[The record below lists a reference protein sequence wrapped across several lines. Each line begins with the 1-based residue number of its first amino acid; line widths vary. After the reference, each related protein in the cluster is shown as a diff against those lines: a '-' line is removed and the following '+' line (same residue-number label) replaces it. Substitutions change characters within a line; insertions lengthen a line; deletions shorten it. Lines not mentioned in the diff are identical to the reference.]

1 MVNHPSIPSIAPEEP
16 SPAVAAAAFRMAL
29 PRQEPQELGPARGPA
44 TEKDGTTWGRG
55 GEVEDKTNA
64 NHTPYIHHY
73 IYLYML
79 YTTIYISYIYIYI
92 SYLFISIYIYIIICS
107 SKWNISINIP
117 KYRIYIYDWHSR
129 LTFRVDIFG
138 MCTLYGICLHVITF
152 LGGNLADRIHGIL
165 VN

>member
-73 IYLYML
+73 IYIYM
-79 YTTIYISYIYIYI
+79 YICYIYIYI
-92 SYLFISIYIYIIICS
+92 LFIHIYIYIIICS
-107 SKWNISINIP
+107 SKWSISINIP
-117 KYRIYIYDWHSR
+117 KYRIYIW
-129 LTFRVDIFG
+129 LTFKVDIQVDIFG
-138 MCTLYGICLHVITF
+138 ICTLYEICLHGITF

>member
-73 IYLYML
+73 IYIYM
-79 YTTIYISYIYIYI
+79 YIYVIYIYI
-92 SYLFISIYIYIIICS
+92 SYLFIYIYIIICS
-107 SKWNISINIP
+107 SKWSISINIP
-117 KYRIYIYDWHSR
+117 KYRIYIW
-129 LTFRVDIFG
+129 LTFKVDIQG
-138 MCTLYGICLHVITF
+138 RYIWDLYTIWNMLTWNH
-152 LGGNLADRIHGIL
+152 LSWREPSW
-165 VN
+165 